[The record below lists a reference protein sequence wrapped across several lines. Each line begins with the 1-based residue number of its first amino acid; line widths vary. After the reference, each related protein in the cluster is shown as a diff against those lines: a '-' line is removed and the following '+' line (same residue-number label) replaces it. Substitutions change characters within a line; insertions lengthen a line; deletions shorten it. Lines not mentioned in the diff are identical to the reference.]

1 MRIRP
6 FTPRDLP
13 AVRDIEIR
21 SYPKL
26 VDACEYAD
34 RWNCCSVAILDEKVV
49 GFYLFSMSQVGKGKT
64 IFLERLAV
72 DPQWR
77 QATIGSQLVEQ
88 MLKDARGF
96 RRIVALIP
104 ESNLP
109 AQCFLR
115 ANGFRCS
122 NILRDKEL
130 YHFTKK
136 LT

>member
-6 FTPRDLP
+6 YTPKDFA

-34 RWNCCSVAILDEKVV
+34 RWNCCSVAVLDGNVV
-49 GFYLFSMSQVGKGKT
+49 GFYLFSMSKVGKGQT
-64 IFLERLAV
+64 VYLERLAV

-77 QATIGSQLVEQ
+77 QATIGSQLLQQ
-88 MLKDARGF
+88 MFKDSRGF
-96 RRIVALIP
+96 RRVVALIP
-104 ESNLP
+104 KSNLA

-115 ANGFRCS
+115 ANGLHCS

-130 YHFTKK
+130 YYFTKK